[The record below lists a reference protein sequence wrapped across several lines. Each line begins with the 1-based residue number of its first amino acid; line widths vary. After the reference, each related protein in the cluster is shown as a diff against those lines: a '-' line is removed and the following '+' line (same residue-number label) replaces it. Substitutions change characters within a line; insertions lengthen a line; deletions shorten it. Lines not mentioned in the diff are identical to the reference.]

1 MSLFEIFLL
10 AVIGVLIF
18 VIAKLKRKNNA
29 AISENT
35 KIEDNEAKETGAH
48 IREDEFRKILNNP
61 NIYAKSANPEGRL
74 RREIDIPADVY
85 PAALSAHLPAPY
97 IRVFANKEAELPPDF
112 VETEAFKNLFDMIEA
127 SNKNFFISGKA
138 GTGKSTFLN
147 YFRKK
152 TKKRAVVLATTG
164 IAALNI
170 CAQTVHSFFRF
181 PIVEFLMP
189 GDIKQFPKEE
199 MLNNIDAIIIDEAS
213 MLRVDVFDAINFSL
227 QKVRKSK
234 ELFGG
239 VQIILIGD
247 LCQLPPVVKNVT
259 EMPLISKY
267 GGLYFF
273 DIFRSPDM
281 FVKFFTIC
289 SLNEIF
295 RHKSKDFV
303 ELLNKIRYA
312 SLEESDYQKING
324 ARIGKKE
331 DIIILT
337 TTNLASDKENNI
349 KLSKLPG
356 EIKEYEAK
364 INDYRERKF
373 SKSEDLFKDT
383 RVDRVL
389 KLKIGAKVMVLI
401 NDMTEKRRYAN
412 GTIGIAADM
421 DDDRIIVLANGYKFP
436 IERKLWN
443 KVEYIY
449 NKETKKLEERA
460 IATFEQFPLK
470 LAWSITIHKSQ
481 GLTFDDINIDLA
493 NGAFAP
499 GQTYV
504 AFSRVKTFE
513 GFHLSRPLTRE
524 DIKTDKRI
532 IDFENKYINQAAGV
546 L

>member
-10 AVIGVLIF
+10 AVIGILIF
-18 VIAKLKRKNNA
+18 IIFNLTRKNNT
-29 AISENT
+29 AISNTTIENNRT
-35 KIEDNEAKETGAH
+35 KEISAH
-48 IREDEFRKILNNP
+48 THTDEFRKALKNP
-61 NIYAKSANPEGRL
+61 NIYAKPANPEGRL
-74 RREIDIPADVY
+74 RREIDVPAEVY
-85 PAALSAHLPAPY
+85 PSSLSKHFTARH
-97 IRVFANKEAELPPDF
+97 IRVFANEEIELPPDF
-112 VETEAFKNLFDMIEA
+112 IETDAFKNLFGMIET

-152 TKKRAVVLATTG
+152 TKKRTVVLATTG

-181 PIVEFLMP
+181 PIAEFLTP
-189 GDIKQFPKEE
+189 DDIKQFPKEE
-199 MLNNIDAIIIDEAS
+199 MLNNIDAIVIDEAS

-227 QKVRKSK
+227 QKIRKSK

-247 LCQLPPVVKNVT
+247 LCQLPPVVKNII
-259 EMPLISKY
+259 EMSLVAKY
-267 GGLYFF
+267 GGSYFF
-273 DIFRSPDM
+273 DIFRSPDV
-281 FVKFFTIC
+281 FAKNFIIC
-289 SLNEIF
+289 GLNEIF
-295 RHKSKDFV
+295 RQKSKDFV

-324 ARIGKKE
+324 TRIGKKE

-337 TTNLASDKENNI
+337 TTNLASDRENNI
-349 KLSKLPG
+349 KLNKLPG
-356 EIKEYEAK
+356 EIKKYEAK
-364 INDYRERKF
+364 INDYRKTKF

-383 RVDRVL
+383 RVDKIL
-389 KLKIGAKVMVLI
+389 KLKIGAKVMVLK

-412 GTIGIAADM
+412 GTIGIVTDM

-443 KVEYIY
+443 KVEYVY

-513 GFHLSRPLTRE
+513 GFHLSRPLTRQ

-532 IDFENKYINQAAGV
+532 IDFEDKYI
-546 L
+546 